1 MSKDAR
7 RTALVDVH
15 IQAGGRMVDFA
26 GWFMPAWFE
35 GINAEHHRVRKAV
48 GLFDVSHMGQIQVS
62 GRDAAAAVD
71 YLVTNNVLRL
81 VPGRAL
87 YSPMLNERG
96 GIVDD
101 LIVYKRSDEDLLLCV
116 NAGTT
121 EKDFAHM
128 TKHKRGEASF
138 TNVSHRFSQ
147 IAVQGPRSLE
157 VLAAVWPGVA
167 ESLVPFSFQEFHHE
181 GIPVLIAG
189 TGYTGERGYELY
201 VPWAEGPRFWRM
213 FLETGSAFGVA
224 PIGLGARD
232 TLRLEAKYCLYG
244 NDIDDDTTPLEAGL
258 KWTVD
263 LSTDFVGKE
272 VLEAQ
277 ERNGVRRRL
286 VGFQMTERGVPRQH
300 CPVWKDGPAP
310 CGPDHR
316 AEGWPGG
323 GGGHLGD
330 DVSHPVAEYRTGLC
344 DVREFHAGHRAGD
357 RNPQPA
363 REGCGREDAFLQGQH
378 IVDTRVS
385 TSFGGCE

>member
-1 MSKDAR
+1 
-7 RTALVDVH
+7 
-15 IQAGGRMVDFA
+15 MVDFA
-26 GWFMPAWFE
+26 GWFMPVWFE
-35 GINAEHHRVRKAV
+35 GINAEHHCVRKAV

-71 YLVTNNVLRL
+71 YLVTNNVRTLA
-81 VPGRAL
+81 PGRAL
-87 YSPMLNERG
+87 YSPMLNEGG

-121 EKDFAHM
+121 EKDLAHM
-128 TKHKRGEASF
+128 LQHKRGEASF
-138 TNVSHRFSQ
+138 TNVSHQFSQ
-147 IAVQGPRSLE
+147 IAVQGPRSFE
-157 VLAAVWPGVA
+157 VLATIWPWVA
-167 ESLVPFSFQEFHHE
+167 ESLVPFGFQEFLHE
-181 GIPVLIAG
+181 GIPVMIAG

-213 FLETGSAFGVA
+213 FLEAGSPFGAA

-244 NDIDDDTTPLEAGL
+244 NDISDDTTPLEAGL

-277 ERNGVRRRL
+277 EKDGVRRKL

-300 CPVWKDGPAP
+300 YPIWKDGRVVGEVTSGTTSPTLSESI
-310 CGPDHR
+310 G
-316 AEGWPGG
+316 
-323 GGGHLGD
+323 LGY
-330 DVSHPVAEYRTGLC
+330 VASEDSKRGTEL
-344 DVREFHAGHRAGD
+344 EIEI
-357 RNPQPA
+357 RN
-363 REGCGREDAFLQGQH
+363 R
-378 IVDTRVS
+378 RVKAVVVKTPFYKAS
-385 TSFGGCE
+385 I